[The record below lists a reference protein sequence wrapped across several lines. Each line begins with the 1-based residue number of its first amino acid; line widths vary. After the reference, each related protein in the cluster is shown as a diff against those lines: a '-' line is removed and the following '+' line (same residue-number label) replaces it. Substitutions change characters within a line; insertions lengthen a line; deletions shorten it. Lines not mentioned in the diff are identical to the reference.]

1 MNRKYFALLI
11 VFGVLVIDQI
21 IKIAVKTNMC
31 LYESIEVASWFK
43 IYFIENSGMAWGM
56 TFIPQIVQNLFRIVA
71 ISFIGVYLFRVV
83 RQKLKYGYIACLAL
97 VFSGALGNVIDN
109 IFYGRI
115 FSASTAMSTAQM
127 FPDGGGYAG
136 WLHGKV
142 VDMFYFPIIQTTWPE
157 WMPFFGGEEFI
168 FFSPIFNFADSA
180 ISCGVIAF
188 FLFYRHYF
196 VELYEKKK

>member
-11 VFGVLVIDQI
+11 VVGVLVIDQI

-56 TFIPQIVQNLFRIVA
+56 TFIPQIVQNLFRIIA

-115 FSASTAMSTAQM
+115 FSASTAMSVAQM

-142 VDMFYFPIIQTTWPE
+142 VDMFYFPIIHTTWPE
-157 WMPFFGGEEFI
+157 WVPLFGGEEFI

-196 VELYEKKK
+196 VELYEKRK

>member
-56 TFIPQIVQNLFRIVA
+56 TFIPQIVQNLFRIIA

-115 FSASTAMSTAQM
+115 FSASTAMSTAQL

-157 WMPFFGGEEFI
+157 WMPFWGGEEFI

>member
-115 FSASTAMSTAQM
+115 FSASTAMSTAQL

-157 WMPFFGGEEFI
+157 WMPFWGGEEFI

>member
-56 TFIPQIVQNLFRIVA
+56 TFIPQIVQNLFRIIA

-115 FSASTAMSTAQM
+115 FSASTAMSTAQL

-157 WMPFFGGEEFI
+157 WMPFWGGEEFI
-168 FFSPIFNFADSA
+168 FFSPIFNFADGA